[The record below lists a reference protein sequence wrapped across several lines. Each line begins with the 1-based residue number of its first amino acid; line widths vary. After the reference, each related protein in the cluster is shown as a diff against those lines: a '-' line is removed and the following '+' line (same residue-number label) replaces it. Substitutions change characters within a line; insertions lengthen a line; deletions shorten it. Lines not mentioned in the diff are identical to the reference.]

1 MVETWARSEPL
12 RLFGP
17 AGSTAGGG
25 RGEASIL
32 GEWVVCLHALLR
44 LFFLEA
50 GVGMGGMGV
59 LSTLGGGETEAVV
72 WVEAIVGLT
81 CHFALS

>member
-12 RLFGP
+12 HLFGP
-17 AGSTAGGG
+17 AGSTDT
-25 RGEASIL
+25 
-32 GEWVVCLHALLR
+32 LLC

-81 CHFALS
+81 YHFALS